1 MYDMIVVGKGMMGS
15 AAARYLSAA
24 GARVALI
31 GQDEPADYA
40 THDGVFGSHYD
51 EGRITHRLSKD
62 PTWARLTVRAIEQYA
77 AIERQ
82 SGIRFH
88 TPCGGLA
95 VARDFDALPYMRHR
109 EQIAT
114 MFDVAYTAYP
124 EAIAIQRAHPMLVF
138 PSGFRG
144 VFEHAPAG
152 YINPRALVRAQIKI
166 AADQGATVVSDVV
179 VKVDTGPDGVTVR
192 TRSGQEF
199 AGGQVLLACGAFAN
213 SYELLPGPL
222 ALRIKTETIILAEV
236 DEHEAERLGAMP
248 TVGYDIESPELVG
261 IYLVPPIRFP
271 DGKFYLKMGCDTAS
285 DQTLADLP
293 AMQAWMRHGKSDTH
307 KPAMTEALQS
317 IIPGLRLESV
327 RAGRCLVT
335 YTPHG
340 KPYVDQVAERVF
352 VATGGNGS
360 SAKCSD
366 TLGWLAANLALGQ
379 PWEEFERAAFRVV
392 FAEYA
397 DEYD

>member
-1 MYDMIVVGKGMMGS
+1 MYDIIVVGKGMIGS

-24 GARVALI
+24 GARVVLI

-51 EGRITHRLSKD
+51 EGRLTHRLSKD
-62 PTWARLTVRAIEQYA
+62 PIWARLTVRAIEQYA
-77 AIERQ
+77 AIEQQ

-114 MFDVAYTAYP
+114 MFDVPYTVYP
-124 EAIAIQRAHPMLVF
+124 EASDIQHAHPMLAF

-152 YINPRALVRAQIKI
+152 YINPRALVRAQIKL
-166 AADQGATVVSDVV
+166 AADHGATVISDVV
-179 VKVDTGPDGVTVR
+179 VKVEAGPQAVTAT
-192 TRSGQEF
+192 TRSGEEIV
-199 AGGQVLLACGAFAN
+199 GNQVLLACGAFAN
-213 SYELLPGPL
+213 SYELLPRPL

-236 DEHEAERLGAMP
+236 GEREAKRLSAMP
-248 TVGYDIESPELVG
+248 TVVYAIESPELIG
-261 IYLVPPIRFP
+261 IYLVPAIRFP
-271 DGKFYLKMGCDTAS
+271 DGKIYLKMGCDTAS
-285 DQTLADLP
+285 DQTLADLA
-293 AMQAWMRHGKSDTH
+293 AMQAWMQHGNSDVH
-307 KPAMTEALQS
+307 KAAMTDALRS
-317 IIPGLRLESV
+317 MIPSLQLRSV
-327 RAGRCLVT
+327 RASRCLVT
-335 YTPHG
+335 YTPHT
-340 KPYVDQVAERVF
+340 KPYVDQVAERAF

-366 TLGWLAANLALGQ
+366 TLGWLAANLVLGR
-379 PWEEFERAAFRVV
+379 PWAEFDRAAFQVV
-392 FAEYA
+392 FAEG
-397 DEYD
+397 